1 MTEIEYIQ
9 SQAVKMNRLRDLWKE
24 IQIRQDI
31 YQLPYGSTGGR
42 DRSERLDGRTAV
54 ATAQKEY
61 IDIMRRI

>member
-9 SQAVKMNRLRDLWKE
+9 SMAIKMNHLRDLWKE
-24 IQIRQDI
+24 IQIRQDA
-31 YQLPYGSTGGR
+31 YCLPYGI
-42 DRSERLDGRTAV
+42 DGRTAV